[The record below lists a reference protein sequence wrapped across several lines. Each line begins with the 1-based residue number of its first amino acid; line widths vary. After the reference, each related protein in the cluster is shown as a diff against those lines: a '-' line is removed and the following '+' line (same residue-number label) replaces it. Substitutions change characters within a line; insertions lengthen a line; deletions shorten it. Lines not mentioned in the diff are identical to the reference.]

1 MHRIFV
7 FGIALLLT
15 CVRPLG
21 GTNPEDI
28 EFRVRL
34 LKETRAY
41 HMGESTKLEMV
52 YSSQSEKKYQMKSSS
67 SFENVIVHLTP
78 SDGVVDLKLLRF
90 ENGWA
95 GSSVG
100 GLGYLTSQAV
110 TRQLDLCAWYRFYR
124 PGHYS
129 LMVTSKE
136 ISRLKSVEEGG
147 GEEQLTLES
156 VPSGVR
162 YSAS

>member
-1 MHRIFV
+1 MNRIFG
-7 FGIALLLT
+7 FGLVLLLV
-15 CVRPLG
+15 CAYPLG
-21 GTNPEDI
+21 AANPKDI
-28 EFRVRL
+28 EFRARL
-34 LKETRAY
+34 VKETHAY
-41 HMGESTKLEMV
+41 HMGESVQMEIV
-52 YSSQSEKKYQMKSSS
+52 YSSQSEKKYHMNSSS
-67 SFENVIVHLTP
+67 SFENVIVHLMP
-78 SDGVVDLKLLRF
+78 SDGVVDLRLLRF

-100 GLGYLTSQAV
+100 GLGYLSSQPV

-147 GEEQLTLES
+147 GEEQLTLKS
-156 VPSGVR
+156 M
-162 YSAS
+162 